1 MGLRAHRRSYVAGY
15 FTLRY
20 EAVVEVLLK
29 DGVSDPE
36 GMTILDAVVSLGYGS
51 VERVA
56 TGKLFRLL
64 LNADDENAAADVV
77 TQIAEQLL
85 SNPVLEDFRVR
96 DLLAAASS

>member
-1 MGLRAHRRSYVAGY
+1 MK
-15 FTLRY
+15 Y

-36 GMTILDAVVSLGYGS
+36 GVAIMDAVISLGYGS
-51 VERVA
+51 VQKVA

-64 LNADDENAAADVV
+64 LQAEDENAAADVV
-77 TQIAEQLL
+77 SQIAEQLL

-96 DLLAAASS
+96 DLLVSASA